1 MQFFAPF
8 RLNPSLLALAVSL
21 GDVVTSVDDKVLVL
35 VVEAAREV
43 AVQDLLGTLGVPD
56 LGVDGGT
63 GHVGNHGV
71 ATAPGALDVTERVV
85 LGGGLR
91 EPDVTTV
98 ASQVARLDGLGDIL
112 LDNDGTTSGVDEPRA
127 LLHLGDELLV
137 EETTG
142 LLVQG
147 AVDGDNV
154 ALSKHVL
161 KVLDT
166 AAANFLLDLRGQRLV
181 VVVEELL
188 AVEGL
193 ETAENTLTDT
203 ANGDCTDGLALKVEL
218 VLGDGSNVPLTIA
231 DLLVSRDEVADQCE
245 DGHDN
250 VLSDRDN
257 VAASNFSDGDT
268 TVGLVGGVE
277 VDMVRANTSSDGNFE
292 VLSLG
297 QTLSG
302 QVTGVEGSGDD
313 DFSVN
318 KLLVKGRI
326 LTLLVGG
333 GDEGV
338 ALGLEPLAQTKLV
351 LSGTE
356 KAGLVLGVLTAI
368 IENHKNLTL

>member
-1 MQFFAPF
+1 MF
-8 RLNPSLLALAVSL
+8 
-21 GDVVTSVDDKVLVL
+21 T
-35 VVEAAREV
+35 
-43 AVQDLLGTLGVPD
+43 
-56 LGVDGGT
+56 
-63 GHVGNHGV
+63 
-71 ATAPGALDVTERVV
+71 
-85 LGGGLR
+85 
-91 EPDVTTV
+91 
-98 ASQVARLDGLGDIL
+98 
-112 LDNDGTTSGVDEPRA
+112 
-127 LLHLGDELLV
+127 LLHLGDEVLV

-147 AVDGDNV
+147 TVDGDDV
-154 ALSKHVL
+154 TLSKHVL
-161 KVLDT
+161 EVLDT
-166 AAANFLLDLRGQRLV
+166 AAANFLLDLGGQRLV

-193 ETAENTLTDT
+193 ETAEDTLTDT
-203 ANGDCTDGLALKVEL
+203 ANGNSTDGLTLEVEL

-302 QVTGVEGSGDD
+302 QVTGVEAVSG
-313 DFSVN
+313 
-318 KLLVKGRI
+318 
-326 LTLLVGG
+326 
-333 GDEGV
+333 
-338 ALGLEPLAQTKLV
+338 
-351 LSGTE
+351 
-356 KAGLVLGVLTAI
+356 
-368 IENHKNLTL
+368 

>member
-1 MQFFAPF
+1 
-8 RLNPSLLALAVSL
+8 
-21 GDVVTSVDDKVLVL
+21 
-35 VVEAAREV
+35 
-43 AVQDLLGTLGVPD
+43 
-56 LGVDGGT
+56 
-63 GHVGNHGV
+63 
-71 ATAPGALDVTERVV
+71 
-85 LGGGLR
+85 
-91 EPDVTTV
+91 
-98 ASQVARLDGLGDIL
+98 
-112 LDNDGTTSGVDEPRA
+112 
-127 LLHLGDELLV
+127 
-137 EETTG
+137 
-142 LLVQG
+142 VQG

-188 AVEGL
+188 AVKGL

-302 QVTGVEGSGDD
+302 QVTGVEAVSG
-313 DFSVN
+313 
-318 KLLVKGRI
+318 
-326 LTLLVGG
+326 
-333 GDEGV
+333 
-338 ALGLEPLAQTKLV
+338 
-351 LSGTE
+351 
-356 KAGLVLGVLTAI
+356 
-368 IENHKNLTL
+368 

>member
-1 MQFFAPF
+1 M
-8 RLNPSLLALAVSL
+8 
-21 GDVVTSVDDKVLVL
+21 
-35 VVEAAREV
+35 
-43 AVQDLLGTLGVPD
+43 
-56 LGVDGGT
+56 
-63 GHVGNHGV
+63 
-71 ATAPGALDVTERVV
+71 
-85 LGGGLR
+85 
-91 EPDVTTV
+91 
-98 ASQVARLDGLGDIL
+98 
-112 LDNDGTTSGVDEPRA
+112 
-127 LLHLGDELLV
+127 
-137 EETTG
+137 
-142 LLVQG
+142 QG

-250 VLSDRDN
+250 VLSDGDN
-257 VAASNFSDGDT
+257 VGTSDLSNSNT
-268 TVGLVGGVE
+268 TVCLVGSVQ
-277 VDMVRANTSSDGNFE
+277 VDMVGANTGSDSKLE

-302 QVTGVEGSGDD
+302 QVTGVEAVSG
-313 DFSVN
+313 
-318 KLLVKGRI
+318 
-326 LTLLVGG
+326 
-333 GDEGV
+333 
-338 ALGLEPLAQTKLV
+338 
-351 LSGTE
+351 
-356 KAGLVLGVLTAI
+356 
-368 IENHKNLTL
+368 